1 MDVLPAHAVTPT
13 DHRSSTRRITGAAPA
28 SSPDRDIA
36 TLDALDPEQR
46 LQLLAAAARMALC
59 SGDSQ

>member
-1 MDVLPAHAVTPT
+1 MPQLPPYAVTPC
-13 DHRSSTRRITGAAPA
+13 DTRRITGAAPA
-28 SSPDRDIA
+28 SNPDRDIA